1 MCAFKGVSDM
11 AKRKLVG
18 AFVVAGAISLAGCER
33 AASTVSYA
41 EDVQPVL
48 AEHCLECHQPGA
60 DGYVQSGLGVESYAA
75 VMKGTQ
81 FGPVV
86 IPGDSFTSNLI
97 VLVEGRA
104 HSSIQMPHGKKQIP
118 AEQIE
123 IMKVWIDQGA
133 LDN

>member
-1 MCAFKGVSDM
+1 MV
-11 AKRKLVG
+11 KRKLVG
-18 AFVVAGAISLAGCER
+18 AFVVAGAVSLAGCER
-33 AASTVSYA
+33 ATPAASYV

-60 DGYVQSGLGVESYAA
+60 EGYVKSGFGVESHAA
-75 VMKGTQ
+75 LMKGTR

-86 IPGDSFTSNLI
+86 IAGDAFNSNLI

-104 HSSIQMPHGKKQIP
+104 HSSIQMPHGEKPIP

-123 IMKVWIDQGA
+123 TMKVWIDQGA
-133 LDN
+133 VDN